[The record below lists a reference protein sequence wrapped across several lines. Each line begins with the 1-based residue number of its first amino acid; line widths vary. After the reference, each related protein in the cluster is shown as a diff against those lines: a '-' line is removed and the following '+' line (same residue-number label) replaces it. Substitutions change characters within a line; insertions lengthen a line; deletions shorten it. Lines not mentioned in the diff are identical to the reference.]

1 MQVLSLKVYGSCL
14 SLISSPPLSLELASI
29 DIAGDVDL
37 NKDTIVSLLS
47 SNLRRCDPLFRT
59 FGPRTLRGGKKGASE
74 EFYGDV
80 LKQLRLSVQQL
91 VAHAYLIGEEC
102 PLLFLAVR
110 RKDVGITIVYEEFS
124 FGLFK
129 ELCSRLRGSD
139 VDIWDR
145 EFFVPLEMS
154 RLGKNIGHIHSLN
167 SEYKNHGARYL
178 ASQSVKIT
186 KILQKIS
193 GMRVAIMPSYV

>member
-1 MQVLSLKVYGSCL
+1 M

-29 DIAGDVDL
+29 DNAGDVDL
-37 NKDTIVSLLS
+37 NNDTIASLLAS
-47 SNLRRCDPLFRT
+47 HLRRCDPLFRK
-59 FGPRTLRGGKKGASE
+59 FGPRTLKGGRKGASE

-80 LKQLRLSVQQL
+80 LKQLHLSIQQL
-91 VAHAYLIGEEC
+91 VAHADLIGEES

-110 RKDVGITIVYEEFS
+110 GKDVGVTVVYEEFS

-145 EFFVPLEMS
+145 EFFVPLEIS
-154 RLGKNIGHIHSLN
+154 RLGKNIGHIHCLDSD
-167 SEYKNHGARYL
+167 YKNHGARFQV
-178 ASQSVKIT
+178 SQSVKIT
-186 KILQKIS
+186 KILQKMS
-193 GMRVAIMPSYV
+193 GTRAAYMPL